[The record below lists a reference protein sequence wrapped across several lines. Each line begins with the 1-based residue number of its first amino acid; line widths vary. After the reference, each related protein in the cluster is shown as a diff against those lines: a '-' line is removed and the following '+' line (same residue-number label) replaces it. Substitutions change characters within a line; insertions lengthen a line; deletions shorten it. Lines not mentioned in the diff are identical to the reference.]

1 VSEFPA
7 SKCNGFVFEPRFR
20 CEGGSALVATL
31 EADVQPWQPFVQTDV
46 RAFLAFDR
54 EQELVAV
61 DAYIES
67 GER

>member
-1 VSEFPA
+1 M
-7 SKCNGFVFEPRFR
+7 
-20 CEGGSALVATL
+20 ATL